1 MNTFHTPGTV
11 HSINDI
17 GAYEAEQIDLAVSWM
32 SDSPDPVQAGDQL
45 FYAIDVRNMGLSTST
60 GLELTD
66 TLPPGITLNSVSENR
81 GGSCLQT
88 SGVVR
93 CQLDTLKPGFVW
105 TVYLNTTVE
114 PTTTGTLNNTA
125 QILAAAYDR
134 FPANNSETESTAVTQ
149 PLQVRLSADT

>member
-1 MNTFHTPGTV
+1 MH
-11 HSINDI
+11 
-17 GAYEAEQIDLAVSWM
+17 
-32 SDSPDPVQAGDQL
+32 
-45 FYAIDVRNMGLSTST
+45 
-60 GLELTD
+60 
-66 TLPPGITLNSVSENR
+66 
-81 GGSCLQT
+81 T

-149 PLQVRLSADT
+149 PLQVRLSAGT